1 MNIWKSFCNSTHNPM
16 STFAELQNQAVA
28 ELKTQPVLDFFTN
41 QTYPNLFYGQF
52 LNDEQ
57 LKNLAILSKSNL
69 QKSYLENRTEN

>member
-1 MNIWKSFCNSTHNPM
+1 M

-41 QTYPNLFYGQF
+41 QTYPNLLYGQF

-57 LKNLAILSKSNL
+57 LKKFSNII
-69 QKSYLENRTEN
+69 

>member
-1 MNIWKSFCNSTHNPM
+1 M

-57 LKNLAILSKSNL
+57 LKNLAILSKSNV
-69 QKSYLENRTEN
+69 QKSYFRWL